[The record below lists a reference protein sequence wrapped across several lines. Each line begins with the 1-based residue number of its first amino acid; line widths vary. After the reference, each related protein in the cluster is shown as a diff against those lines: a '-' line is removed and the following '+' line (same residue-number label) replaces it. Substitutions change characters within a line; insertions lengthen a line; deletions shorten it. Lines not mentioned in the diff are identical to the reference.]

1 VKSAKNLLGGDDRPV
16 IDQQAAG
23 PAGPLDSTFGPLL
36 QLMGKNSAQSVMA
49 ADSSLS
55 LQTYLTR
62 LTRVRLRLQQV
73 ANAADPQAMMQQL
86 AQTVFQG
93 KSVDLTDT
101 QEYGSLVAASLGEE
115 WSGFGQT
122 MFVQPLTQAWE
133 TVLQPSAASL
143 NEAWQRSVVANW
155 NSAFKGVIPLL
166 PRRATPRCRCWRR
179 SSAAI
184 PDVLTVSSARSWAA
198 FCTGR
203 AAPGWRTEPAARG

>member
-1 VKSAKNLLGGDDRPV
+1 
-16 IDQQAAG
+16 
-23 PAGPLDSTFGPLL
+23 

-115 WSGFGQT
+115 WSGFG
-122 MFVQPLTQAWE
+122 
-133 TVLQPSAASL
+133 
-143 NEAWQRSVVANW
+143 
-155 NSAFKGVIPLL
+155 
-166 PRRATPRCRCWRR
+166 
-179 SSAAI
+179 
-184 PDVLTVSSARSWAA
+184 
-198 FCTGR
+198 
-203 AAPGWRTEPAARG
+203 

>member
-1 VKSAKNLLGGDDRPV
+1 M

-23 PAGPLDSTFGPLL
+23 PVSPLDGTFGPLL
-36 QLMGKNSAQSVMA
+36 ALMGKNSAQNVMA

-73 ANAADPQAMMQQL
+73 ASSPDPQAMMQQL

-101 QEYGSLVAASLGEE
+101 REYGSLVAASLGEE

-122 MFVQPLTQAWE
+122 MFVQPLTQAWQ

-143 NEAWQRSVVANW
+143 NDTWQRSVVANW
-155 NSAFKGVIPLL
+155 HSAFDGRYPFAACKNDASL
-166 PRRATPRCRCWRR
+166 PM
-179 SSAAI
+179 
-184 PDVLTVSSARSWAA
+184 LAA
-198 FCTGR
+198 FIRRDSGRIDRFLTSQLGACCTGR
-203 AAPGWRTEPAARG
+203 AVPGWRTAPIARDWRSVRRS

>member
-1 VKSAKNLLGGDDRPV
+1 
-16 IDQQAAG
+16 
-23 PAGPLDSTFGPLL
+23 
-36 QLMGKNSAQSVMA
+36 
-49 ADSSLS
+49 
-55 LQTYLTR
+55 
-62 LTRVRLRLQQV
+62 
-73 ANAADPQAMMQQL
+73 MQQL

-155 NSAFKGVIPLL
+155 HSAFDGRYPFAAGKTMS
-166 PRRATPRCRCWRR
+166 RYRCWRH
-179 SSAAI
+179 SSVAI
-184 PDVLTVSSARSWAA
+184 AGESTSFLPESWAA
-198 FCTGR
+198 CSTGR
-203 AAPGWRTEPAARG
+203 VAAGWPIARTVRG